1 MRRFSMLVTAV
12 SAVALLAPT
21 TALAANVHFVNGPT
35 FTDNGTTLTT
45 TGKLAGIG
53 NQDLKVTVSVTGIAT
68 KITCTNPGGN
78 QAPGQNKPGVTASGT
93 QTITRDEVKN
103 GTVRINVTT
112 LEPAQLTPKQAG
124 CPNNRWTA
132 DIDDVDFTSA
142 TITIVQGGETVFNKT
157 YSL

>member
-1 MRRFSMLVTAV
+1 MRRFSLLVAAAA
-12 SAVALLAPT
+12 AVALLVPT
-21 TALAANVHFVNGPT
+21 TAFAANVHFVKGPT

-53 NQDLKVTVSVTGIAT
+53 NEDLTITVSVTGIAT

-132 DIDDVDFTSA
+132 TIEDVSFTSA

-157 YSL
+157 YTL

>member
-1 MRRFSMLVTAV
+1 MRRLSMLVTAV

-21 TALAANVHFVNGPT
+21 TALAANVHFVSGPT

-53 NQDLKVTVSVTGIAT
+53 NQDLTITVSVTGIAT

-93 QTITRDEVKN
+93 QTITRDEIKN

-132 DIDDVDFTSA
+132 EIDDVDFTSA
-142 TITIVQGGETVFNKT
+142 RITVVQAGETVFNKT
-157 YSL
+157 FAL

>member
-1 MRRFSMLVTAV
+1 MKRFSMLVA
-12 SAVALLAPT
+12 AVAALAVLAPSA
-21 TALAANVHFVNGPT
+21 ALAANVHFVKSPT

-45 TGKLAGIG
+45 TGKLAGLG
-53 NQDLKVTVSVTGIAT
+53 NGDIKITLSVTGTAT

-93 QTITRDEVKN
+93 QTISRDEVKN
-103 GTVRINVTT
+103 GTVSIRVTT

-132 DIDDVDFTSA
+132 RIDDVEFTSA
-142 TITIVQGGETVFNKT
+142 TITVVQGGQTVLNKT
-157 YSL
+157 YTL